1 MGTLI
6 LRQFAEAP
14 RILFWLC
21 LAIIVTIGWVVL
33 WNIEQG
39 GVLAAICTPS
49 NSGARPFAALLVMWL
64 AMSLA
69 MMLPTAAPMLSTY
82 MDIAGAAQSKDI
94 DIVSPYTLALGYT
107 SIWIVFSIAAAAVQ
121 SAMPPIEA
129 SYLAGAMFIV
139 AGAYQFSPLK
149 QACLSKC
156 RHPMAY
162 FFAHWTV
169 KPSGIYWLGVSQGLF
184 CLGCCWALMSLAF
197 IAGLMNLIWMAGLG
211 VLMLLE
217 KTLSRNTPVVY
228 GTGMGLIAAGVAMIW
243 AG

>member
-14 RILFWLC
+14 RMLFWLC
-21 LAIIVTIGWVVL
+21 LAVIVTIAWAVL

-39 GVLAAICTPS
+39 SVLAAICKPL
-49 NSGARPFAALLVMWL
+49 NIGAQPYAALLAMWL
-64 AMSLA
+64 AMALA

-82 MDIAGAAQSKDI
+82 MDIAGAAREKDI
-94 DIVSPYTLALGYT
+94 NIVSPYVLAAGYT
-107 SIWIVFSIAAAAVQ
+107 SIWIGFSIAAAAFQ
-121 SAMPPIEA
+121 SVAPPIENP
-129 SYLAGAMFIV
+129 YLAGTMFIA

-156 RHPMAY
+156 RHPLAY
-162 FFAHWTV
+162 FFAHWTA
-169 KPSGIYWLGVSQGLF
+169 KPSGIYWLGLSQGLF

-197 IAGLMNLIWMAGLG
+197 IAGLMNLVWMAGLG

-228 GTGMGLIAAGVAMIW
+228 GAGIGLIAAGVAMIL
-243 AG
+243 AS